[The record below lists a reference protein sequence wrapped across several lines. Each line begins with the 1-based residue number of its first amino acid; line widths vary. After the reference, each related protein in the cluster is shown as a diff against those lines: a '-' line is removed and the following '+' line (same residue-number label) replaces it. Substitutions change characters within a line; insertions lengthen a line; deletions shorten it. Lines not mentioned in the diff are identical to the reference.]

1 MLKPGSSTCWRIT
14 VTGLNEPVCPETRC
28 TIAVYCLM
36 MGCNENLTF
45 ASGFFPSFDGKTWE
59 GSPEGGWQ
67 KTYAGDGIV
76 PHSDSVLTG
85 ATVEILP
92 ANPAVMENCSDD
104 YCHIHLPR
112 NPEVVD
118 RVMWYLNNYRP
129 PLGS

>member
-1 MLKPGSSTCWRIT
+1 MLKAGSSTCWKIT
-14 VTGLNEPVCPETRC
+14 VTGLNEPVCPETHSA
-28 TIAVYCLM
+28 IAVYCLM

-59 GSPEGGWQ
+59 DSPEGGWRQ
-67 KTYAGDGIV
+67 TYAGDGIV

-85 ATVEILP
+85 AVVEILP
-92 ANPAVMENCSDD
+92 ADPAVLEGCSDD

-129 PLGS
+129 PSGS